1 MGGYIYKIMDRPE
14 PLPQL
19 ENNKISEDTSDKE
32 EENVSIEIADIS
44 KSNINVDESFSGIPT
59 SRNNNIHNYNH
70 LNQTHTFDMNYY
82 NVKNKLKNRKRLTF
96 SKELLKCNGI
106 EEIRNDY
113 DYKASITC
121 KGNHSD
127 YVSFFDVKKTVDAMF
142 PDNYNTNEYYS
153 YSMDI
158 LATYVRGQ
166 KLIYMEAKYYCEI
179 RLNLLMFPA
188 IFLSSLTS
196 VLASVLE
203 EKDNGPTFV
212 SGISAIIGFLLAIVS
227 YLKLDAQSEAHKTTA
242 HQYDKLQSMCEFSSG
257 YYLINNDGQNKDADL
272 KKIKKQVDEK
282 MEILSEKIKEI
293 KETNQFV
300 IPRTIRY
307 RYSTIYNIN
316 VFSMI
321 KKMKMKE
328 REYTVKIKDIQN
340 RINHL
345 KKEINNKH
353 FDMVEIERKKNKLKI
368 SYDKRDEAFRMILL
382 LKSAFSAIDNIF
394 ENEIKMAETKRLRWC
409 SSCCYSPVPNP
420 LNDNLLMKEIIS
432 PFENYKSIDEITY
445 KDINL
450 EINVLKKI
458 IDEFNDELRK
468 NTEDHRLLTISDKFM
483 KRMKMYLK
491 F

>member
-1 MGGYIYKIMDRPE
+1 MGIYIYRMIADDNNDE
-14 PLPQL
+14 PNTIVS
-19 ENNKISEDTSDKE
+19 ENN
-32 EENVSIEIADIS
+32 EENVSIEIKDIS
-44 KSNINVDESFSGIPT
+44 KNKINIDESFKGMHS
-59 SRNNNIHNYNH
+59 SRNQPKHYYNPIK
-70 LNQTHTFDMNYY
+70 QAHTFDLNFS
-82 NVKNKLKNRKRLTF
+82 NTPDIHKKRRLTF
-96 SKELLKCNGI
+96 AQDLLKCKGI
-106 EEIRNDY
+106 EEIRTDY
-113 DYKASITC
+113 DYKSCMTS
-121 KGNHSD
+121 KGTHTD
-127 YVSFFDVKKTVDAMF
+127 YVSFFDVKKTVEAMF

-179 RLNLLMFPA
+179 RLNMLMFPA

-196 VLASVLE
+196 VLASFLE
-203 EKDNGPTFV
+203 NSVNGSVVV
-212 SGISAIIGFLLAIVS
+212 SGISALIGFLLAIVS

-257 YYLINNDGQNKDADL
+257 YYLITSDGKNKDADL
-272 KKIKKQVDEK
+272 KKIKKEVDEK

-300 IPRTIRY
+300 IPRIIRY

-328 REYTVKIKDIQN
+328 REYTVIIKDIQN

-345 KKEINNKH
+345 KKEIKNNT
-353 FDMVEIERKKNKLKI
+353 FDNIEILQKKNKLKKN
-368 SYDKRDEAFRMILL
+368 YDKRDEAFRMILL

-394 ENEIKMAETKRLRWC
+394 ENEIKMAEIIRTRWC
-409 SSCCYSPVPNP
+409 SNCFYSKVKNP

-432 PFENYKSIDEITY
+432 PFENFKSIDDVTY
-445 KDINL
+445 KDTNL
-450 EINVLKKI
+450 EITVLKKI
-458 IDEFNDELRK
+458 VEDFNSELK
-468 NTEDHRLLTISDKFM
+468 KITDDDKILSINEKFM

>member
-1 MGGYIYKIMDRPE
+1 MGIYIYRMLTNNDA
-14 PLPQL
+14 
-19 ENNKISEDTSDKE
+19 ENLN
-32 EENVSIEIADIS
+32 EENVSIEINDVSNS
-44 KSNINVDESFSGIPT
+44 KIPLSINYSNLETSKHSNI
-59 SRNNNIHNYNH
+59 HKYNH
-70 LNQTHTFDMNYY
+70 LNQTHTFDLNL
-82 NVKNKLKNRKRLTF
+82 NGVNKLKNRKRLT
-96 SKELLKCNGI
+96 LLSEMKKCNGI
-106 EEIRNDY
+106 EEIRPDY
-113 DYKASITC
+113 DYKACMTSNGT
-121 KGNHSD
+121 HTD
-127 YVSFFDVKKTVDAMF
+127 YVSFFDVKKTVEAMF

-179 RLNLLMFPA
+179 RLNMLMFPA

-196 VLASVLE
+196 VLSSVLE
-203 EKDNGPTFV
+203 NKMNGSVVV
-212 SGISAIIGFLLAIVS
+212 SGISALIGFLLAIVS

-257 YYLINNDGQNKDADL
+257 YYLITSDGKNKDADL
-272 KKIKKQVDEK
+272 KKIKKEVDEK

-345 KKEINNKH
+345 KKEIRNKKC
-353 FDMVEIERKKNKLKI
+353 DRIEVEHKKDKLAKN
-368 SYDKRDEAFRMILL
+368 YNKRDEAFRMILL

-394 ENEIKMAETKRLRWC
+394 ENEIKMAETKRTRWC
-409 SSCCYSPVPNP
+409 SDCCYSKVPDP
-420 LNDNLLMKEIIS
+420 LNNNLLMREIIS
-432 PFENYKSIDEITY
+432 PFENYKSIDDITY
-445 KDINL
+445 KDTNL

-458 IDEFNDELRK
+458 VEEFNEDIKK
-468 NTEDHRLLTISDKFM
+468 NTDDNKVLSISEKFM
-483 KRMKMYLK
+483 KRMKLYLK

>member
-1 MGGYIYKIMDRPE
+1 M
-14 PLPQL
+14 
-19 ENNKISEDTSDKE
+19 TSK
-32 EENVSIEIADIS
+32 
-44 KSNINVDESFSGIPT
+44 G
-59 SRNNNIHNYNH
+59 
-70 LNQTHTFDMNYY
+70 THT
-82 NVKNKLKNRKRLTF
+82 
-96 SKELLKCNGI
+96 
-106 EEIRNDY
+106 
-113 DYKASITC
+113 
-121 KGNHSD
+121 D
-127 YVSFFDVKKTVDAMF
+127 YVSFFDVKKTVEAMF

-179 RLNLLMFPA
+179 RLNMLMFPA

-196 VLASVLE
+196 VLSSFLE
-203 EKDNGPTFV
+203 SSSNGPIVV
-212 SGISAIIGFLLAIVS
+212 SGISALIGFLLAIVS

-257 YYLINNDGQNKDADL
+257 YYLITSDGKNKDADL
-272 KKIKKQVDEK
+272 KKIKKEVDEK

-300 IPRTIRY
+300 IPRIIRY

-328 REYTVKIKDIQN
+328 REYTVMIKDIQN

-345 KKEINNKH
+345 KKEI
-353 FDMVEIERKKNKLKI
+353 KNKKFCDLDISHKKDKLKR

-394 ENEIKMAETKRLRWC
+394 ENEIKMAETKELDG
-409 SSCCYSPVPNP
+409 VVIVVIKKVKNP

-432 PFENYKSIDEITY
+432 PFENYKSIDEVTY
-445 KDINL
+445 KDKNL
-450 EINVLKKI
+450 EITVLKKI
-458 IDEFNDELRK
+458 VEDFNSDLK
-468 NTEDHRLLTISDKFM
+468 KITDDDKILTITDKFM

>member
-1 MGGYIYKIMDRPE
+1 MIHEDNNIE
-14 PLPQL
+14 Q
-19 ENNKISEDTSDKE
+19 END
-32 EENVSIEIADIS
+32 NVSIEIKDIS
-44 KSNINVDESFSGIPT
+44 K
-59 SRNNNIHNYNH
+59 NNNLSINGLSSSKLKRVHSYNH
-70 LNQTHTFDMNYY
+70 LNQTQTFDLNF
-82 NVKNKLKNRKRLTF
+82 NGINKIKNRKRLT
-96 SKELLKCNGI
+96 LLSDITKCNGI
-106 EEIRNDY
+106 EEIRPDY
-113 DYKASITC
+113 DYKACMTSNGT
-121 KGNHSD
+121 HTD
-127 YVSFFDVKKTVDAMF
+127 YVSFFDVKKTVEAMF

-166 KLIYMEAKYYCEI
+166 KLIYMESKYYCEI
-179 RLNLLMFPA
+179 RLNMLMFPA

-196 VLASVLE
+196 VLSSVLE
-203 EKDNGPTFV
+203 NKINGSVVV
-212 SGISAIIGFLLAIVS
+212 SGISALIGFLLAIVS

-257 YYLINNDGQNKDADL
+257 YYLITSDGKNKDADL
-272 KKIKKQVDEK
+272 KKIKKEVDEK

-345 KKEINNKH
+345 KKEIRNRKL
-353 FDMVEIERKKNKLKI
+353 DRIEVEHKKEKLAKN
-368 SYDKRDEAFRMILL
+368 YNKRDEAFRMILL

-394 ENEIKMAETKRLRWC
+394 ENEIKMAETKRTRWC
-409 SSCCYSPVPNP
+409 SDCCYPKVPNP
-420 LNDNLLMKEIIS
+420 LNNNLLMREIIS
-432 PFENYKSIDEITY
+432 PFENYKSIDDITY
-445 KDINL
+445 KDTNL

-458 IDEFNDELRK
+458 VEEFNDDIK
-468 NTEDHRLLTISDKFM
+468 KIQII
-483 KRMKMYLK
+483 LK
-491 F
+491 FYQSVKNL

>member
-1 MGGYIYKIMDRPE
+1 MYDIGG
-14 PLPQL
+14 
-19 ENNKISEDTSDKE
+19 
-32 EENVSIEIADIS
+32 
-44 KSNINVDESFSGIPT
+44 
-59 SRNNNIHNYNH
+59 
-70 LNQTHTFDMNYY
+70 THT
-82 NVKNKLKNRKRLTF
+82 
-96 SKELLKCNGI
+96 
-106 EEIRNDY
+106 
-113 DYKASITC
+113 
-121 KGNHSD
+121 D
-127 YVSFFDVKKTVDAMF
+127 YVSFFDVKKTVEAMF

-179 RLNLLMFPA
+179 RLNMLMFPA

-196 VLASVLE
+196 VLSSFLE
-203 EKDNGPTFV
+203 SSSNGPIVV
-212 SGISAIIGFLLAIVS
+212 SGISALIGFLLAIVS

-257 YYLINNDGQNKDADL
+257 YYLITSDGKNKDADL
-272 KKIKKQVDEK
+272 KKIKKEVDEK

-300 IPRTIRY
+300 IPRIIRY
-307 RYSTIYNIN
+307 RYSTIYNIM
-316 VFSMI
+316 FFYD

-328 REYTVKIKDIQN
+328 REYTVMIKDIQN

-345 KKEINNKH
+345 KKEI
-353 FDMVEIERKKNKLKI
+353 KNKKFCDLDISHKKDKLKR

-394 ENEIKMAETKRLRWC
+394 ENEIKMAETKRTRWC
-409 SSCCYSPVPNP
+409 SNCCYQKVKNP

-432 PFENYKSIDEITY
+432 PFENYKSIDEVTY
-445 KDINL
+445 KDKNL
-450 EINVLKKI
+450 EITVLKKI
-458 IDEFNDELRK
+458 VEDFNSDLK
-468 NTEDHRLLTISDKFM
+468 KITDDDKILTITDKFM

>member
-1 MGGYIYKIMDRPE
+1 MGIYIYRMIVD
-14 PLPQL
+14 
-19 ENNKISEDTSDKE
+19 ENENESSKSD
-32 EENVSIEIADIS
+32 NISIEINDV
-44 KSNINVDESFSGIPT
+44 SNSTINPRLSVKFDNLQT
-59 SRNNNIHNYNH
+59 NKHNNIHKYNH
-70 LNQTHTFDMNYY
+70 LNQTHTFDLNL
-82 NVKNKLKNRKRLTF
+82 NGVNQLKNRKRLT
-96 SKELLKCNGI
+96 LLSDLKNFKDV
-106 EEIRNDY
+106 EEIKPDY
-113 DYKASITC
+113 DYKSCMTSR
-121 KGNHSD
+121 GTHTD
-127 YVSFFDVKKTVDAMF
+127 YVSFFDVKKTVEAMF

-179 RLNLLMFPA
+179 RLNMLMFPA

-196 VLASVLE
+196 VLSSVLE
-203 EKDNGPTFV
+203 GQINGPVVV
-212 SGISAIIGFLLAIVS
+212 SGISALIGFLLAIVS

-257 YYLINNDGQNKDADL
+257 YYLITSDGKNKDADL
-272 KKIKKQVDEK
+272 KKIKKEVDEK

-345 KKEINNKH
+345 KKEIRNNA
-353 FDMVEIERKKNKLKI
+353 FCEIDKQIKKDKLAKN
-368 SYDKRDEAFRMILL
+368 YNKRDEAFRMILL

-394 ENEIKMAETKRLRWC
+394 ENEIKMAETKRTRWC
-409 SSCCYSPVPNP
+409 SDCCYSKVPDP
-420 LNDNLLMKEIIS
+420 LNNNLLMREIIS
-432 PFENYKSIDEITY
+432 PFENYKSIDDITY
-445 KDINL
+445 KDTSL

-458 IDEFNDELRK
+458 MDEFNEEIK
-468 NTEDHRLLTISDKFM
+468 TNTDDSRVISISEKFI

>member
-1 MGGYIYKIMDRPE
+1 MGIYIYRMSCED
-14 PLPQL
+14 
-19 ENNKISEDTSDKE
+19 NNIDSGND
-32 EENVSIEIADIS
+32 NVSIEIKDIS
-44 KSNINVDESFSGIPT
+44 K
-59 SRNNNIHNYNH
+59 NNPLSIDFNGLPSSKLKRVHSYNH
-70 LNQTHTFDMNYY
+70 LNQTHTFDLNL
-82 NVKNKLKNRKRLTF
+82 NGVNKLKNRKRLT
-96 SKELLKCNGI
+96 LLSGSTKCNGI
-106 EEIRNDY
+106 EEIRPDY
-113 DYKASITC
+113 DYKACMTSNGT
-121 KGNHSD
+121 HAD
-127 YVSFFDVKKTVDAMF
+127 YVSFFDVKKTVEAMF

-166 KLIYMEAKYYCEI
+166 KLIYMESKYYCEI
-179 RLNLLMFPA
+179 RLNMLMFPA

-196 VLASVLE
+196 VLSNVLE
-203 EKDNGPTFV
+203 NKMNGSVVV
-212 SGISAIIGFLLAIVS
+212 SGISALVGFLLAIVS
-227 YLKLDAQSEAHKTTA
+227 YLKLDAQSEAHKTSA

-257 YYLINNDGQNKDADL
+257 YYLITSDGQNKDADL
-272 KKIKKQVDEK
+272 KKIKKEVDEK

-345 KKEINNKH
+345 KKEIRNKRC
-353 FDMVEIERKKNKLKI
+353 DRIEVEHKKEKLAKN
-368 SYDKRDEAFRMILL
+368 YDKRDEAFRMILL

-394 ENEIKMAETKRLRWC
+394 ENEIKMAETKRTRWC
-409 SSCCYSPVPNP
+409 SDCCYSKVPDP
-420 LNDNLLMKEIIS
+420 LNNNLLMKEIIS
-432 PFENYKSIDEITY
+432 PFENYKSIDDITY

-458 IDEFNDELRK
+458 IEEFNEDIKK
-468 NTEDHRLLTISDKFM
+468 NTDDRIVLSISEKFM
-483 KRMKMYLK
+483 KRMKLYLK